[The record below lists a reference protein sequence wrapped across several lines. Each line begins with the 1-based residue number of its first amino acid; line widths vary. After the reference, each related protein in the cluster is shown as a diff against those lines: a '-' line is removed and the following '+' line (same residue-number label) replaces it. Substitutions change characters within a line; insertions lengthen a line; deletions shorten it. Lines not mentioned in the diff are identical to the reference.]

1 MDAQKIETLKGLIE
15 SAIVVDI
22 NGIMLSSGI
31 TSLYYYDLRKVTFD
45 PTGISLIGDLLYD
58 EISLLGAKSVGGP
71 EIAAIP
77 IITAILIKGA
87 SERELKGFV
96 VRKQAKDHGLKHM
109 IEGDLKEP
117 VVMVDDV
124 LTTGASLNR
133 AIEAVMKKGFS
144 VNHVFC
150 ILDRQENNELKNSH
164 YKIKSLFKHSDFK
177 PFIDAEIERQRNQAG
192 LIQKSR

>member
-1 MDAQKIETLKGLIE
+1 
-15 SAIVVDI
+15 
-22 NGIMLSSGI
+22 
-31 TSLYYYDLRKVTFD
+31 
-45 PTGISLIGDLLYD
+45 
-58 EISLLGAKSVGGP
+58 
-71 EIAAIP
+71 
-77 IITAILIKGA
+77 
-87 SERELKGFV
+87 
-96 VRKQAKDHGLKHM
+96 M
-109 IEGDLKEP
+109 IEGDLKQP